1 MIWCCQWRYNNA
13 NDDAPSIIIFN
24 VAIIVDVIVADLV
37 VHVVV
42 VVVDVVVDVVVVV
55 FVKKEAADKHLLNI
69 SPFRKTILIDNKI
82 EIQISPEMPKWRRY
96 KTKKVDF

>member
-24 VAIIVDVIVADLV
+24 VAIIVDVIVVDLV

-42 VVVDVVVDVVVVV
+42 VVVDVVVVV

-69 SPFRKTILIDNKI
+69 IPFRKTILIDNKI
-82 EIQISPEMPKWRRY
+82 EI
-96 KTKKVDF
+96 